1 MKLKELFKKREKNV
15 TLNLGP
21 NPTIS
26 KEVLDKLAE
35 KLPKD
40 VRPTIVQTEGEITY
54 VQEDGKVVRLSVPLL
69 NIVPIPRIKIEDVD
83 TSFFD
88 ASDYNGLENN
98 QVVVDI
104 PSLNITPIP
113 NIKIEDIDLDFH
125 KKIKE

>member
-1 MKLKELFKKREKNV
+1 MKFRNLFKKKEKNV

-21 NPTIS
+21 DPVIS
-26 KEVLDKLAE
+26 KDVLDKLAE
-35 KLPKD
+35 KLPEN

-54 VQEDGKVVRLSVPLL
+54 IGENGEVIKLSVPLL

-83 TSFFD
+83 TSYFD
-88 ASDYNGLENN
+88 ASDYSGWEGN

-104 PSLNITPIP
+104 PSLNLTPIP

-125 KKIKE
+125 KKIQK

>member
-1 MKLKELFKKREKNV
+1 MKFKDLFKKKEKKV

-21 NPTIS
+21 EPTIS
-26 KEVLDKLAE
+26 KDVLDKLAE

-54 VQEDGKVVRLSVPLL
+54 IGENGEVIKLTVPLL

-83 TSFFD
+83 TNFYDS
-88 ASDYNGLENN
+88 SDFSGWEGNK
-98 QVVVDI
+98 VVVDI

-125 KKIKE
+125 KKIQK

>member
-1 MKLKELFKKREKNV
+1 MKLKELFKRKEKNV

-26 KEVLDKLAE
+26 KEVLDELAE

-69 NIVPIPRIKIEDVD
+69 NIIPIPRIKIEDVD

-88 ASDYNGLENN
+88 ASDYNGWENN

-125 KKIKE
+125 KNIKK

>member
-1 MKLKELFKKREKNV
+1 MFLKNLFKKKEKKV

-21 NPTIS
+21 NPVIS
-26 KEVLDKLAE
+26 KEVLDDLAK
-35 KLPKD
+35 KLPENT
-40 VRPTIVQTEGEITY
+40 RPTIVQTEGEITY
-54 VQEDGKVVRLSVPLL
+54 IQEDGKVIRLSVPLL

-83 TSFFD
+83 TNFFYS
-88 ASDYNGLENN
+88 SDYNGRGIG

-125 KKIKE
+125 KKIKK